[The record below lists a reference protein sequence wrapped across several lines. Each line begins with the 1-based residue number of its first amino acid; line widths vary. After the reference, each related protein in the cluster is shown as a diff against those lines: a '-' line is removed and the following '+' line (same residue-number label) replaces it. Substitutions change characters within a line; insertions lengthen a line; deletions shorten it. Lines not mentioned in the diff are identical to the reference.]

1 MLAYIKGKVIHK
13 NISAAVIVVN
23 DSLGYQVF
31 LPENFLAPL
40 KIGEEVELYLHHQ
53 VREEQDDLYG
63 FKNFADLELFQLLL
77 SVSGVGPKSAL
88 AVLALAEAE
97 DVKEAIVRGDAG
109 LLTKV
114 SGIGKK
120 TAERLVLELK
130 VKVLKIASGTSLSNS
145 PSNIPANDE
154 IDALMALGYSLPEA
168 REALNKVPGDL
179 IKSSERVKFALKNI
193 KN

>member
-13 NISAAVIVVN
+13 NNSAAVVVVN
-23 DSLGYQVF
+23 NSLGYQVF
-31 LPENFLAPL
+31 MPENFLAPL
-40 KIGEEVELYLHHQ
+40 KTGEEIELYLHHQ

-88 AVLALAEAE
+88 AVLSLAEAD

-130 VKVLKIASGTSLSNS
+130 SKVLKISSVTLPGDS
-145 PSNIPANDE
+145 PIIYSSNDE

-168 REALNKVPGDL
+168 REALSRVPGEL
-179 IKSSERVKFALKNI
+179 TKSSERVKFALKKI

>member
-1 MLAYIKGKVIHK
+1 MLAYIKGKLIHK
-13 NISAAVIVVN
+13 NSSFAIVVVH
-23 DSLGYQVF
+23 DSLGYQIF
-31 LPENFLAPL
+31 SPENLLANL
-40 KIGEEVELYLHHQ
+40 KINEEVEFYLHHQ
-53 VREEQDDLYG
+53 IREDQNDLYG
-63 FKNFADLELFQLLL
+63 FKSLADLELFQMLI

-88 AVLALAEAE
+88 AVLALAESD

-130 VKVLKIASGTSLSNS
+130 SKVLKLSTGVLFSDSPLNTSSG
-145 PSNIPANDE
+145 DE
-154 IDALMALGYSLPEA
+154 IDALMTLGYSLPEA
-168 REALNKVPGDL
+168 REALGRVPAE
-179 IKSSERVKFALKNI
+179 ITKSSERVKFALKKI